1 VPKSS
6 DNVTDLD
13 FNKPIDEIK
22 KVGDIR
28 AEPLDIPEGFHWS
41 NINIEDDEECAEVYT
56 LLT

>member
-1 VPKSS
+1 
-6 DNVTDLD
+6 VTDLD
-13 FNKPIDEIK
+13 FNKPIGEIK

-41 NINIEDDEECAEVYT
+41 NINIEDNEECSEVYT